1 MVRGGVTRTGYG
13 PRQAMSSLTQTARA
27 FRGGLRWLTRESLTV

>member
-27 FRGGLRWLTRESLTV
+27 FRGLRWLTRESLTV